1 MSLKKCFFNHS
12 LLVILLLLLPNFQHW
27 KTVEW
32 ITCSVYFLFCVTH
45 YLNTGFV
52 PFKLSSFDSK
62 FLVKTSDNDVTFSG
76 TSILRNVWVSIN
88 LHICIER
95 FRFCMSAIRVNYFSC
110 YIICGMWH
118 AELLKIYI
126 NWKFIWFCA
135 ATVSIIWQT
144 FDWLLIISTDQILLK
159 RLFMNMHK
167 IRRIIIFTL

>member
-1 MSLKKCFFNHS
+1 MNDNQDTFETVFKVWLYFTSQLVNFIICSFIKNVFLQYQNRRFF
-12 LLVILLLLLPNFQHW
+12 
-27 KTVEW
+27 
-32 ITCSVYFLFCVTH
+32 FLFW
-45 YLNTGFV
+45 
-52 PFKLSSFDSK
+52 S
-62 FLVKTSDNDVTFSG
+62 TFSYP
-76 TSILRNVWVSIN
+76 ILICRAKPSDVRILFEYWVSIN
-88 LHICIER
+88 LHIYIER

-118 AELLKIYI
+118 AELRKIYI

-167 IRRIIIFTL
+167 I